1 MCHNSRTYQR
11 VLKQQNKVVIRAHL
25 QLGHTHERILGS
37 AEKTDGLTF
46 VLMKVKFRFE
56 KTNIKGAG
64 KRSS

>member
-1 MCHNSRTYQR
+1 MYHNSRTYKR

-25 QLGHTHERILGS
+25 KIRPHPERILGS

-56 KTNIKGAG
+56 KTNIKGDG